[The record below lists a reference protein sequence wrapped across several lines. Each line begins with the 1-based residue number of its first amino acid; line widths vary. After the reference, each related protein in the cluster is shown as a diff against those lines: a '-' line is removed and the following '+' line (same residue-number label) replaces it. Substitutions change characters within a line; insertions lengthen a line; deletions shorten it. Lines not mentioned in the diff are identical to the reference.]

1 MVSTKLLNA
10 LLKGANNAN
19 KDSIIK
25 ELVRSLDYD
34 YDYNNQKQN
43 HILEM
48 LVDDSSIVQ
57 PEGVDI
63 DYIKDNI
70 SKFVYKA
77 EIYNIKNITLKDID
91 NISCDVIIKYDY
103 IEKINEDREDINYSI
118 ATIRINYI
126 DNPEVLKK
134 S

>member
-25 ELVRSLDYD
+25 ELVRHIDYG
-34 YDYNNQKQN
+34 YDYNSQKQN

-48 LVDDSSIVQ
+48 LVDDTAIIQ
-57 PEGVDI
+57 PEDI
-63 DYIKDNI
+63 NINYIKDNI
-70 SKFVYKA
+70 SKFVYKS
-77 EIYNIKNITLKDID
+77 EEYIIKNITIKDID

-103 IEKINEDREDINYSI
+103 IEKINEEREDINYS
-118 ATIRINYI
+118 TTNLNINYL

>member
-25 ELVRSLDYD
+25 ELVRHLDYG

-48 LVDDSSIVQ
+48 LVDDTAIIQ
-57 PEGVDI
+57 PEDVNI

-70 SKFVYKA
+70 SKYVYKS
-77 EIYNIKNITLKDID
+77 EEYIIKNITLKDID
-91 NISCDVIIKYDY
+91 NISCDVVIKYDY
-103 IEKINEDREDINYSI
+103 IEKINEARDDINYS
-118 ATIRINYI
+118 TTTLQLNYI
-126 DNPEVLKK
+126 DNPKVLKK